1 MKSFVALCALG
12 AAIAPAFAG
21 VTPRQQSKGKLPPVE
36 VRGNAF
42 YAGDKRF
49 YMRGV
54 AYQPGARSWS
64 SFRHPL

>member
-1 MKSFVALCALG
+1 MKSFAALCAFG
-12 AAIAPAFAG
+12 AAIAPTFAG
-21 VTPRQQSKGKLPPVE
+21 VAPRQQSKGSLPPVT

-54 AYQPGARSWS
+54 AYQPGA
-64 SFRHPL
+64 PY

>member
-1 MKSFVALCALG
+1 MKSFVAICAFG

-21 VTPRQQSKGKLPPVE
+21 VAPRQSQSKGKLPPVS

-54 AYQPGARSWS
+54 AYQPGVQPKLA
-64 SFRHPL
+64 